1 MLAPLLLTA
10 ALSSGVSPPGAQRD
24 SPHPIAA
31 GRQRLQSSRYFLKI
45 GQSDIEVDIQLQPS
59 SLQTDDVLAWVR
71 RAAES
76 VATYYGRFPVQ
87 RARVSVTQSED
98 AGESIHGTTWGDIEG
113 FQGVSRMSF
122 GGSVSKTDLAA
133 DWAMTHEFV
142 HMGVASLADE
152 HHWLEEGLAT
162 YVEPIARAQDG
173 QLTAEKVWRDV
184 VSGMPQGEPQ
194 RGDRGLDRTHTWGR
208 TYWGGAMFCL
218 VADVEIRRATGNRK
232 GLQDALRAIVA
243 AGATINTDSA
253 LPPILHIGDQA
264 TGTTVLS
271 DLYQRW
277 KDTPVNVNLGTR

>member
-152 HHWLEEGLAT
+152 HIGSRKDLRPT
-162 YVEPIARAQDG
+162 SSQ
-173 QLTAEKVWRDV
+173 
-184 VSGMPQGEPQ
+184 SQG
-194 RGDRGLDRTHTWGR
+194 
-208 TYWGGAMFCL
+208 
-218 VADVEIRRATGNRK
+218 RRMAN
-232 GLQDALRAIVA
+232 
-243 AGATINTDSA
+243 
-253 LPPILHIGDQA
+253 
-264 TGTTVLS
+264 
-271 DLYQRW
+271 
-277 KDTPVNVNLGTR
+277 

>member
-1 MLAPLLLTA
+1 
-10 ALSSGVSPPGAQRD
+10 
-24 SPHPIAA
+24 
-31 GRQRLQSSRYFLKI
+31 
-45 GQSDIEVDIQLQPS
+45 
-59 SLQTDDVLAWVR
+59 
-71 RAAES
+71 
-76 VATYYGRFPVQ
+76 
-87 RARVSVTQSED
+87 
-98 AGESIHGTTWGDIEG
+98 
-113 FQGVSRMSF
+113 MSF
-122 GGSVSKTDLAA
+122 GGSTSKTDLAA

-142 HMGVASLADE
+142 HMGMASLADE

-218 VADVEIRRATGNRK
+218 VAGVEIRRATGNRK

-277 KDTPVNVNLGTR
+277 KDTPVNVNLDQLWGHLGVRPGPNGIDFDDDAPLAQVRRAITSRPSQPLQSR